1 MKHQTK
7 MLSARKKILIII
19 VAFILLVAIT
29 VLCVFIGTVQF
40 SFSEFIES
48 INGRVKEGYLYQ
60 IINNVRIPRIITG
73 ILVGMN
79 LAVAGALLQGIL
91 RNPMASP
98 NIIGVNAGAGFMAVV
113 LMTIL
118 PSYLLFLPVASF
130 LGALFASLLIY
141 GISMNSSGNSSTVH
155 IVLAGVAIS
164 AFLNS
169 LTSGIMMFNTDVLD
183 VTYSWMVGSLSG
195 RSWSAVRSVLPY
207 SMVGLLAAL
216 SLAPKANLFYLG
228 DEVASSIGLKTGL
241 YRIIIIIISSILA
254 GSAVSTAGAIG
265 FVGLIAPHSARIII
279 GGDYKYLIPLSA
291 IFGGIL
297 LVISDT
303 LARTIFQPIELSVG
317 IITGVIGAPFFLFLL
332 RKNKNSF

>member
-1 MKHQTK
+1 